1 MATQQVQSPYST
13 YGARSMYD
21 TKSPWER
28 MLTQMLM
35 AQRLGSR
42 GMAGFA
48 LGQILSGLLRDW
60 KQRYD
65 ARGDMRNKWEPLT
78 PDERAQELARIRAQ
92 NPADAAQ
99 AEAFMRERGF
109 DFGTTPQTPAQAP
122 AAQPQIAPAPTTT
135 QSLLQPQATT
145 NPIRAALNAE
155 MPNTNWQQQQ
165 PQLLGSAD
173 DWTRELEK
181 LRQSALMGQY
191 ERALRGGA
199 QYAF

>member
-1 MATQQVQSPYST
+1 MATQQQQTTIPT

-48 LGQILSGLLRDW
+48 LGQILSGLLQQW
-60 KQRYD
+60 KANYD
-65 ARGDMRNKWEPLT
+65 ARGVKRREWESLT
-78 PDERAQELARIRAQ
+78 PEERTARLAEIEAKDPLRAAEERKFVTDRWGEGAFA
-92 NPADAAQ
+92 PA
-99 AEAFMRERGF
+99 
-109 DFGTTPQTPAQAP
+109 QTPAQAP
-122 AAQPQIAPAPTTT
+122 AQPQIAPAPTTA
-135 QSLLQPQATT
+135 QPLLQPQATT

-165 PQLLGSAD
+165 PQLLGSDAD
-173 DWTRELEK
+173 WQRTLEELARRRTQ
-181 LRQSALMGQY
+181 L
-191 ERALRGGA
+191 GGV

>member
-1 MATQQVQSPYST
+1 MAIQQTQTTNPT

-48 LGQILSGLLRDW
+48 LGQILSWLLRDW

-65 ARGDMRNKWEPLT
+65 ARGDMKDRFFNLT
-78 PDERAQELARIRAQ
+78 PEERAAELEKLRQQ
-92 NPADAAQ
+92 NPQYANQ
-99 AEAFMRERGF
+99 AEAFIRERLG
-109 DFGTTPQTPAQAP
+109 DQAFP
-122 AAQPQIAPAPTTT
+122 VQSPAQPQIAPAPTTA
-135 QSLLQPQATT
+135 QPLIQPQATT
-145 NPIRAALNAE
+145 NPIRTALNAE

-165 PQLLGSAD
+165 PQLLGSAA
-173 DWTRELEK
+173 DWQRTLEELARRRTQ
-181 LRQSALMGQY
+181 L
-191 ERALRGGA
+191 GGA

>member
-1 MATQQVQSPYST
+1 MAIQQTQPQSQN
-13 YGARSMYD
+13 YGTNRQN
-21 TKSPWER
+21 SPWER

-122 AAQPQIAPAPTTT
+122 AQPQITPAPTTT

-145 NPIRAALNAE
+145 NPIRAALNAG
-155 MPNTNWQQQQ
+155 MPNTDWQQQQ
-165 PQLLGSAD
+165 PQLLGSAE
-173 DWTRELEK
+173 DWER
-181 LRQSALMGQY
+181 LRRQY
-191 ERALRGGA
+191 LSGLGVR
-199 QYAF
+199 

>member
-1 MATQQVQSPYST
+1 MATQQQQTTIPT
-13 YGARSMYD
+13 YGVRSMYD

-65 ARGDMRNKWEPLT
+65 ARGDERDYWSSLT
-78 PDERAQELARIRAQ
+78 PDERAQELARRRAK
-92 NPADAAQ
+92 NPSEAAK
-99 AEAFMRERGF
+99 AVEFMRERGF
-109 DFGTTPQTPAQAP
+109 DIGTTPQTPAQAP
-122 AAQPQIAPAPTTT
+122 AQPQIAPAPTTA
-135 QSLLQPQATT
+135 QPLLQPQATP

-155 MPNTNWQQQQ
+155 MPNIDWQQQQ
-165 PQLLGSAD
+165 PQLLGSAE
-173 DWTRELEK
+173 DWER
-181 LRQSALMGQY
+181 LRRQY
-191 ERALRGGA
+191 LSGLGVR
-199 QYAF
+199 